1 MTPSFKATLPDI
13 PDDIIKV
20 SFPADNILHV
30 AMNRPKQY
38 NAMNQTLE
46 KTMDAVF
53 DWFEAEPA
61 LYVAILGSTNQK
73 AWCAGQDLKEMV
85 RSFPSLTPACLG

>member
-1 MTPSFKATLPDI
+1 MPQI
-13 PDDIIKV
+13 PDEIVKV
-20 SFPADNILHV
+20 TFPMEHVLHV

-46 KTMDAVF
+46 KTMNEVF
-53 DWFEAEPA
+53 DWFEAEPT
-61 LYVAILGSTNQK
+61 LWVAILGSTNKK

-85 RSFPSLTPACLG
+85 RKALPT